1 MRQLQDN
8 PDVSGNQRLIKT
20 YKTELTNDIELLMEE
35 MYENQTFQQ
44 FGQKVRL
51 GLEKQEENEKIRAEE
66 KELAL

>member
-20 YKTELTNDIELLMEE
+20 YKNELTTDIEMLMEE

-51 GLEKQEENEKIRAEE
+51 GLEK
-66 KELAL
+66 